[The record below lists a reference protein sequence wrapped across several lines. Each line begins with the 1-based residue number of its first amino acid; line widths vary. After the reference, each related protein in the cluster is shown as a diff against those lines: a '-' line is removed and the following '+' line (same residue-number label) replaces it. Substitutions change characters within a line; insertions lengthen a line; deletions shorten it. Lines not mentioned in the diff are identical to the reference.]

1 MASDTQTPRAAEEGR
16 SVQVQGIPP
25 GWSLEQLHDFFSFQG
40 TVDSVSLLP
49 VPPDQKTRNAVVNF
63 ATADE
68 ATNTA
73 QVCDDLP
80 VDDADGNAYRLSCQI
95 KKEASRRVDYTTG
108 YSQLSQARMENRCL
122 YISGMHP
129 EVDEAQV
136 RLFLEPHGAV
146 EEVVLLPAGAATE
159 SCFASMCSAE
169 DAETVVQELD
179 GRDIAGKILAVGYPR
194 PPKRQLERRSE
205 DPNLMVEI
213 RGFPFATSSRDISTA
228 IEAGISHRVQLVQVL
243 QNEHGQGGSYAL
255 VRMESADDARAVV
268 DELNG
273 FGFMPGYALQVRLKA
288 FDTAPAIPSSDA
300 GKRPR
305 VPSQDGPVPSAV
317 CPLWQGQE
325 SLQAFAPPKPRWPAG
340 GKGGPRC
347 KGRVVGQLVT
357 DGAAYVAEVSCWS

>member
-1 MASDTQTPRAAEEGR
+1 MACDTQMPSAVEEGR

-25 GWSLEQLHDFFSFQG
+25 GWSLEQLNDFFNFQG

-49 VPPDQKTRNAVVNF
+49 VPPDQKTRNALVNF

-68 ATNTA
+68 ATNAA

-80 VDDADGNAYRLSCQI
+80 VDDADGYAYRLSCQI

-108 YSQLSQARMENRCL
+108 YSQLSQARMEHRCL
-122 YISGMHP
+122 YVSGMHP

-146 EEVVLLPAGAATE
+146 EEVVLLPAGAATL

-205 DPNLMVEI
+205 EKNVVLEI
-213 RGFPFATSSRDISTA
+213 RGFPFSTSSRDISTA

-255 VRMESADDARAVV
+255 VRMESADDARAVI

-273 FGFMPGYALQVRLKA
+273 FEFMPGCALQVSLKPFGA
-288 FDTAPAIPSSDA
+288 APAVPSSAADV
-300 GKRPR
+300 RPPA
-305 VPSQDGPVPSAV
+305 PSQDGPVPSAV
-317 CPLWQGQE
+317 RPLWEGRQT
-325 SLQAFAPPKPRWPAG
+325 FAPPPRWPG

-347 KGRVVGQLVT
+347 KGGVVGKLVI
-357 DGAAYVAEVSCWS
+357 DGAAYMGEVSSGWS

>member
-1 MASDTQTPRAAEEGR
+1 
-16 SVQVQGIPP
+16 
-25 GWSLEQLHDFFSFQG
+25 
-40 TVDSVSLLP
+40 
-49 VPPDQKTRNAVVNF
+49 
-63 ATADE
+63 
-68 ATNTA
+68 
-73 QVCDDLP
+73 
-80 VDDADGNAYRLSCQI
+80 
-95 KKEASRRVDYTTG
+95 
-108 YSQLSQARMENRCL
+108 MEHRCL

-146 EEVVLLPAGAATE
+146 EEVVLLPAGAATL
-159 SCFASMCSAE
+159 SCFASMCSSE

-194 PPKRQLERRSE
+194 APKRQLERRSE
-205 DPNLMVEI
+205 DPNLVVEI

-273 FGFMPGYALQVRLKA
+273 FEFMPGYALQVCLKPIGNA
-288 FDTAPAIPSSDA
+288 LAVPSSAA
-300 GKRPR
+300 GVRPPG
-305 VPSQDGPVPSAV
+305 PSQDGPSAKR
-317 CPLWQGQE
+317 PLWQGQQ
-325 SLQAFAPPKPRWPAG
+325 SRQAFTPPRPRWPGG

-347 KGRVVGQLVT
+347 KGGVVGKLVT
-357 DGAAYVAEVSCWS
+357 DGAAYVAEVSGWS